1 MDDRLDPLDV
11 RAMKEIRVYYIDKLI
26 SAKLKADFDATY
38 HTIKMVDTQ
47 VIWSNYIY
55 DNKAMENMYNY
66 LDCSFLCKNVE
77 KGNACDLFT
86 FEEHS
91 CYLGKSRHSTGV
103 IETDLLDAT
112 IYITTGKF

>member
-1 MDDRLDPLDV
+1 
-11 RAMKEIRVYYIDKLI
+11 
-26 SAKLKADFDATY
+26 
-38 HTIKMVDTQ
+38 MVDTQ

-91 CYLGKSRHSTGV
+91 CYFGKSGPVSYTHLTLPTNREV
-103 IETDLLDAT
+103 
-112 IYITTGKF
+112 

>member
-1 MDDRLDPLDV
+1 MYV
-11 RAMKEIRVYYIDKLI
+11 HYIGELFL
-26 SAKLKADFDATY
+26 AKLKADFDATY

-91 CYLGKSRHSTGV
+91 CYFGKSGHSAGV

-112 IYITTGKF
+112 IYITSGKFM